1 MVESQ
6 QLKNIEFLLGDI
18 QKLLLHKGSQGSN
31 TADVILSIVPMVA
44 VVFGSV
50 LLFFLLLYNY
60 RIRREKIRQQLP
72 TESALDHLRF
82 ISLLAGC
89 LSFSAGIPLTLFF
102 VFTNPANPGIL
113 GGLIPLSAGLG
124 LIVFF
129 YLSQKK
135 KGAHDT

>member
-1 MVESQ
+1 MEAAQFKNLESM
-6 QLKNIEFLLGDI
+6 LERCM
-18 QKLLLHKGSQGSN
+18 HTSH

-50 LLFFLLLYNY
+50 LVFFVLLYNY
-60 RIRREKIRQQLP
+60 RLRKEKIRQQIP
-72 TESALDHLRF
+72 TQSALEHLRF

-89 LSFSAGIPLTLFF
+89 LSVSAGVPLALFF

-113 GGLIPLSAGLG
+113 GGLIPLCAGIG

-129 YLSQKK
+129 YLTQRKHGVHGS
-135 KGAHDT
+135 

>member
-1 MVESQ
+1 MEAAQFKTLEGMFERCMHTS
-6 QLKNIEFLLGDI
+6 
-18 QKLLLHKGSQGSN
+18 H

-50 LLFFLLLYNY
+50 LVFFLLLYNY
-60 RIRREKIRQQLP
+60 RLRREKIRQQIP
-72 TESALDHLRF
+72 TESALEHLRF

-89 LSFSAGIPLTLFF
+89 LSVSAGIPLTLFF

-113 GGLIPLSAGLG
+113 GGLIPLFAGAG

-129 YLSQKK
+129 YLSQRKP
-135 KGAHDT
+135 GVHGSR

>member
-1 MVESQ
+1 MESA
-6 QLKNIEFLLGDI
+6 QLKNIEAMLEKALT
-18 QKLLLHKGSQGSN
+18 QSH

-60 RIRREKIRQQLP
+60 RIRREKIRQQIP
-72 TESALDHLRF
+72 TESAIEHLRF

-102 VFTNPANPGIL
+102 IFTNPRNPGIL
-113 GGLIPLSAGLG
+113 GGLIPLSAGIG
-124 LIVFF
+124 LIAFF
-129 YLSQKK
+129 YLAQRKS
-135 KGAHDT
+135 GANGSR

>member
-1 MVESQ
+1 MEAAQFKTLENMLERCMHTS
-6 QLKNIEFLLGDI
+6 
-18 QKLLLHKGSQGSN
+18 H

-60 RIRREKIRQQLP
+60 RLRKEKIRQQIP
-72 TESALDHLRF
+72 TESALEHLRF

-89 LSFSAGIPLTLFF
+89 LSCSAGVPLTLFF

-113 GGLIPLSAGLG
+113 GGLVPLCAGIG

-129 YLSQKK
+129 YLSQRKH
-135 KGAHDT
+135 GVHAS

>member
-1 MVESQ
+1 MEAAQFKTLEGMLERCMHTS
-6 QLKNIEFLLGDI
+6 
-18 QKLLLHKGSQGSN
+18 H

-50 LLFFLLLYNY
+50 LVFFLLLYNY
-60 RIRREKIRQQLP
+60 RLRKEKIRQQIQ
-72 TESALDHLRF
+72 TESALEHLRF

-89 LSFSAGIPLTLFF
+89 LSVSAGIPLTLFF

-113 GGLIPLSAGLG
+113 GGLIPLFAGAG

-129 YLSQKK
+129 YLSQRKP
-135 KGAHDT
+135 GVHGSR

>member
-1 MVESQ
+1 MESA
-6 QLKNIEFLLGDI
+6 QLKNIEGMLEKCLTTS
-18 QKLLLHKGSQGSN
+18 H

-50 LLFFLLLYNY
+50 LLFFLILYNY

-113 GGLIPLSAGLG
+113 GGLIPLSAGIG
-124 LIVFF
+124 LIAFY

-135 KGAHDT
+135 SGAHVDR

>member
-1 MVESQ
+1 METE
-6 QLKNIEFLLGDI
+6 QLKNITQLLAEIKSAVLKNG
-18 QKLLLHKGSQGSN
+18 QFPSS
-31 TADVILSIVPMVA
+31 TADIILAIVPMVA

-50 LLFFLLLYNY
+50 LLFFLILYNY

-89 LSFSAGIPLTLFF
+89 LSFFAGIPLTLFF

-113 GGLIPLSAGLG
+113 GGLIPFSAGLG

-129 YLSQKK
+129 YLSQPKI
-135 KGAHDT
+135 GAHVR